1 MSTIFNVTMTNIMSC
16 EILKSFLINHLKIIK
31 YNLNKILRWTE
42 EYATLNFVRLSLLYE
57 FMNAEPPSSFYLCKY
72 LRGLWMSK
80 KGA

>member
-1 MSTIFNVTMTNIMSC
+1 MSC
-16 EILKSFLINHLKIIK
+16 EILKNFLINHFKK
-31 YNLNKILRWTE
+31 NYHLNEILRWTE

-57 FMNAEPPSSFYLCKY
+57 FMNAERPSSFYLCKH